1 MLQLEDSLA
10 SQNSLVL
17 ENAQL
22 LERLQRVEGALK
34 ETREKVSELSPADLD
49 SSQNKLA
56 ELEQKIN

>member
-1 MLQLEDSLA
+1 MQVLQLEDSLA

-22 LERLQRVEGALK
+22 LERLQRVEGSLK

-49 SSQNKLA
+49 SSQLKLA
-56 ELEQKIN
+56 ELE